1 MARGPDGY
9 RRRGSELRIIW
20 KERPAAAWIPQVLS
34 GQDFQLG
41 VRAARLT
48 ERAAAAVV
56 AAGSRLPRIAP
67 LAMLLLRAEGVA
79 SSYIEGIRTPLADV
93 AASEV
98 GGSDNPIA
106 RLISDNLAAA
116 LDALGT
122 SGSTLTMNNLHEWHR
137 RLLGEDDRLSAEMV
151 GAFRNAQSWIG
162 GTSPRDAAY
171 VPPPPDRV
179 PDLMEDLLSF
189 VNDESLD
196 PVTQAAVAHA
206 QFETIHPYGDGNGRI
221 GRILI
226 GWILAHR
233 LGVEVPP
240 PVSVA
245 IARDPGGYLAG
256 MTLFRM
262 GQLDPWVEWMAVKL
276 QQTGESEVLL
286 ESRVRELFDSWRSR
300 LAPQR
305 ADATSRKVLDLLG
318 EHPVISSDVIAAQL
332 KVSERAARSALR
344 TMAEHKIVDPYEQQA
359 LRRGR
364 PRRFWVATELIELI
378 GQWA

>member
-179 PDLMEDLLSF
+179 PDLMEDLLS
-189 VNDESLD
+189 
-196 PVTQAAVAHA
+196 
-206 QFETIHPYGDGNGRI
+206 YGDGNGRI